1 MISLFHHQSNFQ
13 FIPNRSK
20 AYIASAAIL
29 AVGLAS
35 VLLRGGLKLGVD
47 FTGGTL
53 LQIHFEQP
61 IGTDQLRKSL
71 ADEGMA
77 GAEIQKIRDTE
88 LIKNAF
94 IIRTGLKEEV
104 VKEPEKTGPR
114 VENTLAN
121 MIVEALQR
129 RHPDNKVTID
139 SDETVGPKIGKE
151 LQWKAFWAVLVGC
164 LLILIY
170 VAFRF
175 DFRFG
180 VAAVASIVHDV
191 LCTIGFISITGMEF
205 NLQSVAVLLTII
217 GFSINDSIVVAD
229 RIRENIRKPHK
240 ETFAELV
247 NRSINETLSRTVITV
262 LTVLFV
268 LVCLQVFSGR
278 VLADFTKPLLFGL
291 VVGTYSSIFVVASLV
306 VDWEKRSPTKR
317 KK

>member
-1 MISLFHHQSNFQ
+1 MITFFKKQSNFP
-13 FIPNRSK
+13 FVPNRAK
-20 AYIASAAIL
+20 AYVFSAAVI
-29 AVGLAS
+29 AIGLAS
-35 VLLRGGLKLGVD
+35 VLIHGGLKLGVD

-61 IGTDQLRKSL
+61 ISTDQVRKSL
-71 ADEGMA
+71 ADEGLG
-77 GAEIQKIRDTE
+77 GAEIQKVRDTE
-88 LIKNAF
+88 RIKNAF
-94 IIRTGLKEEV
+94 IIRTGLQD
-104 VKEPEKTGPR
+104 PGASPATPDR
-114 VENTLAN
+114 RPMENTTVN
-121 MIVEALQR
+121 RIVEALQR
-129 RHPDNKVTID
+129 RHPDNKVTVD

-180 VAAVASIVHDV
+180 VAAVGALVHDV
-191 LCTIGFISITGMEF
+191 LCTVGFISITGMEF

-229 RIRENIRKPHK
+229 RIRENVRKPHK

-268 LVCLQVFSGR
+268 LVCLQIFSGR

-291 VVGTYSSIFVVASLV
+291 VIGTYSSIFVVASLV
-306 VDWEKRSPTKR
+306 VDWEIRSPTKR